1 MKYKIYLGLNDKNTK
16 TQLISTEEAYD
27 KVYQV
32 VGDNSIQEITGFY
45 QGIRE
50 KTFVIEKFEDDNY
63 DIAKVCKQLT
73 KVFNQ
78 ECVIYETVASNGEF
92 VYA

>member
-1 MKYKIYLGLNDKNTK
+1 MKYKIYLGLNDKETK

-32 VGDNSIQEITGFY
+32 VGENSIQEITGFY

-50 KTFVIEKFEDDNY
+50 KTFIIEKFEDTGF
-63 DIAKVCKQLT
+63 DIEKVCKQLT

>member
-1 MKYKIYLGLNDKNTK
+1 MKYKIYLGLNDKDLK
-16 TQLISTEEAYD
+16 KQIISTDEAYD

-50 KTFVIEKFEDDNY
+50 KTLIIEKFEETGF
-63 DIAKVCKQLT
+63 DIKKVCKELT

-78 ECVIYETVASNGEF
+78 ECVIYETLASNGEF

>member
-1 MKYKIYLGLNDKNTK
+1 MKYKIYLGLNDKDLK
-16 TQLISTEEAYD
+16 RQVISTDEAYD

-32 VGDNSIQEITGFY
+32 VGDNSIQEITGYY

-50 KTFVIEKFEDDNY
+50 KTLIIEKFEEENF
-63 DIAKVCKQLT
+63 DIKQVCKTLT

-78 ECVIYETVASNGEF
+78 ECVIYETLATNGEF